1 MNEIR
6 ARIDE
11 IDGQIKELF
20 LARMD
25 CARLVAQTKAERSG
39 DVFVPQREAEI
50 IQGRTADVDGAFRAR
65 YADFL
70 TGLMRISRNYQY
82 SLLTGMQA
90 EVLEALLARAG
101 LSAGQAHTAVRVAFR
116 CPDGGLSAYLHMV
129 SLNGIA
135 VKHLEADRQADG
147 LRVELT
153 LAGSLETEGMGC
165 LLCQLGKEA
174 RDFELLSLEA

>member
-1 MNEIR
+1 MTLNEIR

-25 CARLVAQTKAERSG
+25 CARLVAQTKAERGG

-90 EVLEALLARAG
+90 EVLEALLAR
-101 LSAGQAHTAVRVAFR
+101 
-116 CPDGGLSAYLHMV
+116 
-129 SLNGIA
+129 
-135 VKHLEADRQADG
+135 
-147 LRVELT
+147 VELT

>member
-1 MNEIR
+1 MTLNEIR

-25 CARLVAQTKAERSG
+25 CARLVAQTKAERGG

-90 EVLEALLARAG
+90 EVLEALLAR
-101 LSAGQAHTAVRVAFR
+101 
-116 CPDGGLSAYLHMV
+116 
-129 SLNGIA
+129 
-135 VKHLEADRQADG
+135 
-147 LRVELT
+147 VELT
-153 LAGSLETEGMGC
+153 LAGSLETESMGC

>member
-25 CARLVAQTKAERSG
+25 CARLVAQTKAERGG

-90 EVLEALLARAG
+90 EVGSAGAGGAVCRAG
-101 LSAGQAHTAVRVAFR
+101 PHRRPGGLPLPRRRPERLPAHGQPERHRRQASGGRPAGGRTAGGAHPGGEPGDGGHGLPALPAWKGSAG
-116 CPDGGLSAYLHMV
+116 L
-129 SLNGIA
+129 
-135 VKHLEADRQADG
+135 
-147 LRVELT
+147 
-153 LAGSLETEGMGC
+153 
-165 LLCQLGKEA
+165 
-174 RDFELLSLEA
+174 

>member
-1 MNEIR
+1 MTLNEIR

-25 CARLVAQTKAERSG
+25 CARLVAQTKAERGG
-39 DVFVPQREAEI
+39 DVFMPQREAEI

-90 EVLEALLARAG
+90 EVLEALLAR
-101 LSAGQAHTAVRVAFR
+101 
-116 CPDGGLSAYLHMV
+116 
-129 SLNGIA
+129 
-135 VKHLEADRQADG
+135 
-147 LRVELT
+147 VELT

>member
-1 MNEIR
+1 
-6 ARIDE
+6 
-11 IDGQIKELF
+11 
-20 LARMD
+20 MD
-25 CARLVAQTKAERSG
+25 CARLVAQTKAERGG

-101 LSAGQAHTAVRVAFR
+101 CLPGRPTPPSGWSSAAPTAA
-116 CPDGGLSAYLHMV
+116 
-129 SLNGIA
+129 
-135 VKHLEADRQADG
+135 
-147 LRVELT
+147 
-153 LAGSLETEGMGC
+153 
-165 LLCQLGKEA
+165 
-174 RDFELLSLEA
+174 